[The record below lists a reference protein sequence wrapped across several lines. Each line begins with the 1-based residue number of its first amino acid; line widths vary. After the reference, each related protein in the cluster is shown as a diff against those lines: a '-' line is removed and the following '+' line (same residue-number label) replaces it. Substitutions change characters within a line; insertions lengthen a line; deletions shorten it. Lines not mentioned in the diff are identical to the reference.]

1 MWISIHAFSKSPSAL
16 SSPNDQ
22 SVSEL
27 LYIVLVVAATALL
40 QSITGFGFALLSVPL
55 FALRIDVHEA
65 VVLSTCLGTISS
77 GWQTRLLKA
86 DAQRSAAK
94 RYIVASIIGIP
105 FGYAAFA
112 LLDDQILRLIV
123 GVAVLFGTAVVAF
136 GSAIR
141 VGRRLEGLLGVLSG
155 VLLIATSTNGPPIV
169 LAMQAQRMP
178 MLQFRATL
186 ARIFFVSGV
195 ISVALFA
202 FTGEISRTIVTS
214 AIVCLPV
221 MTMSVLLGNRLV
233 GRLAEARFRIIV
245 LGLLVVAGLS
255 TLVGAIA

>member
-1 MWISIHAFSKSPSAL
+1 
-16 SSPNDQ
+16 
-22 SVSEL
+22 
-27 LYIVLVVAATALL
+27 
-40 QSITGFGFALLSVPL
+40 
-55 FALRIDVHEA
+55 
-65 VVLSTCLGTISS
+65 
-77 GWQTRLLKA
+77 
-86 DAQRSAAK
+86 
-94 RYIVASIIGIP
+94 
-105 FGYAAFA
+105 
-112 LLDDQILRLIV
+112 
-123 GVAVLFGTAVVAF
+123 
-136 GSAIR
+136 
-141 VGRRLEGLLGVLSG
+141 
-155 VLLIATSTNGPPIV
+155 
-169 LAMQAQRMP
+169 

>member
-1 MWISIHAFSKSPSAL
+1 MSDILF
-16 SSPNDQ
+16 
-22 SVSEL
+22 V
-27 LYIVLVVAATALL
+27 VLVVAMTALL

-77 GWQTRLLKA
+77 GWQTRLLRA
-86 DAQRSAAK
+86 DAQRSTAL
-94 RYIVASIIGIP
+94 RYIVASFVGIP

-112 LLDDQILRLIV
+112 LLDDQVLRLIV

-136 GSAIR
+136 GGGIR
-141 VGRRLEGLLGVLSG
+141 VGTWSESLLGVLSG

-195 ISVALFA
+195 ISVVLFTV
-202 FTGEISRTIVTS
+202 TGELSG
-214 AIVCLPV
+214 AIVVSTVACLPV

-233 GRLAEARFRIIV
+233 GRLAEARFRIFV
-245 LGLLVVAGLS
+245 LGLLVVAGTS
-255 TLVGAIA
+255 TLVGAIV

>member
-1 MWISIHAFSKSPSAL
+1 M
-16 SSPNDQ
+16 NDILF
-22 SVSEL
+22 V
-27 LYIVLVVAATALL
+27 VLVVAATALL

-55 FALRIDVHEA
+55 FALRIDIHEA

-77 GWQTRLLKA
+77 GWQTRLLRA
-86 DAQRSAAK
+86 DAQRSTAL
-94 RYIVASIIGIP
+94 RYIVASLVGIP
-105 FGYAAFA
+105 LGYAAFT
-112 LLDDQILRLIV
+112 LLDDQVLRLIV
-123 GVAVLFGTAVVAF
+123 GFAVLFGTAVVAF
-136 GSAIR
+136 GGRFR
-141 VGRRLEGLLGVLSG
+141 VGRRLENLLGVLSG

-202 FTGEISRTIVTS
+202 FTGDLSATIVVST
-214 AIVCLPV
+214 IVCVPV
-221 MTMSVLLGNRLV
+221 MTMSVLVGNRLV
-233 GRLAEARFRIIV
+233 GRLAEARFRILV

-255 TLVGAIA
+255 TLVGAIV